1 MYEYKM
7 VQIPPNIAVQMKAHK
22 GNEAAAYLESVV
34 NEYASK
40 GWEFHR
46 IDSIG
51 VELQP
56 GCFDAL
62 FGKKTENSTYYV
74 ISFRMEK

>member
-1 MYEYKM
+1 MYKYKM

-22 GNEAAAYLESVV
+22 GNEAAAYLEKIV
-34 NEYASK
+34 NAYAED

-46 IDSIG
+46 IDSLG

-56 GCFDAL
+56 GCFDFL
-62 FGKKTENSTYYV
+62 RGKKEVNTIYYV
-74 ISFRMEK
+74 ISFRMGV

>member
-1 MYEYKM
+1 M
-7 VQIPPNIAVQMKAHK
+7 VQIPPNIVVEMKKHK

-34 NEYASK
+34 NKYASE

-51 VELQP
+51 VALQP
-56 GCFDAL
+56 GCFAAL
-62 FGKKTENSTYYV
+62 SGKKEEHSLYYV
-74 ISFRMEK
+74 ISFRKEK